1 MVKSWTDLSVLIVG
15 CGSIGKRHARVLRSL
30 GVADIRACDPAPEQ
44 RLALSAESP
53 SVRMYDSFEAGLRDR
68 PEAVLICTPPQ
79 MHIPMARQAIQA
91 GCHVLTE
98 KPLSDTLDGIDEL
111 ERLAAGSGK
120 KVMVALC
127 FRYHE
132 GLIRAK
138 EYLDSGRI
146 GRLVS
151 IRALMG
157 EHLPDVRPDYRSMY
171 LAVHNGAFE
180 LMHDLDLALWYAG
193 QPVKKLHCVY
203 GTYSDI
209 GIQSPDVVEF
219 LLGFEDRCT
228 ANVHLD
234 FFQRPRRRQMEL
246 IGTEG
251 VVTVEF
257 AKWDRCTV
265 SVYEAAHGS
274 WKAEELATDRDDMFR
289 AEDREF
295 LEAVAYDKPIRCTV
309 AEGRKSVE
317 AVFAA
322 QQRQS

>member
-1 MVKSWTDLSVLIVG
+1 
-15 CGSIGKRHARVLRSL
+15 
-30 GVADIRACDPAPEQ
+30 
-44 RLALSAESP
+44 
-53 SVRMYDSFEAGLRDR
+53 
-68 PEAVLICTPPQ
+68 
-79 MHIPMARQAIQA
+79 
-91 GCHVLTE
+91 
-98 KPLSDTLDGIDEL
+98 
-111 ERLAAGSGK
+111 
-120 KVMVALC
+120 MVALC

-193 QPVKKLHCVY
+193 QPLKKLHCIY

-219 LLGFEDRCT
+219 LLDFEDRCT
-228 ANVHLD
+228 ASVHLD

-265 SVYEAAHGS
+265 SVYEAVRGA
-274 WKAEELATDRDDMFR
+274 WTVEELATDRDDMFR

-295 LEAVAYDKPIRCTV
+295 LEAVADDKPIRCIV

-322 QQRQS
+322 QYGHSHQKKGQRYDTARPRPNGSQPRRGGSGAAVSWSFRRHVHVDAALRESENPFRDRLADGIP